1 MPIKKYIS
9 GDNYKSLNKIFIR
22 KETYS
27 NEFRCPIV
35 PKDIKNLISYGFI
48 VYIESSDTRCY
59 KDEEY
64 EENGAIIVNNNWV
77 GYTDFLILG
86 IKELQNIEL
95 INNNYHIYFS
105 HSYKNQINSDY
116 ILDLFKK
123 SNSILFD
130 LEYFIENNKR
140 IIAFGYYAG
149 TVGCGLGLLQYF
161 LKLENKKLNNLKYW
175 NSVYEL
181 FSDVNKLINKNS
193 YKPKICLIGPKGR
206 CGLGVIFF
214 LDLFCLKYVSL
225 SSNDKKDNLEEYDII
240 FNCINLKENIG
251 TWFDNN
257 TKFNKNLV
265 ISDISCDYNNPNN
278 PIKIYNNK
286 TTWSN
291 PIYSYNEFV
300 DIIAI
305 DNLPS
310 LLPFDSSIE
319 FSSKMVKLLETFKD
333 DEFNYWKNN
342 YEIYKDKINNI

>member
-1 MPIKKYIS
+1 MPVIKNIL
-9 GDNYKSLNKIFIR
+9 GDNNKSLNKIFIR

-35 PKDIKNLISYGFI
+35 PKDIKILISYNFI
-48 VYIESSDTRCY
+48 IYIESSNDRCY

-64 EENGAIIVNNNWV
+64 EEHGAIIVNNDWIN
-77 GYTDFLILG
+77 YNDFLILG
-86 IKELQNIEL
+86 IKELHNIEL
-95 INNNYHIYFS
+95 LNNNYQVYFS
-105 HSYKNQINSDY
+105 HSYKNQTSSNY
-116 ILDLFKK
+116 ILQLFKK

-149 TVGCGLGLLQYF
+149 IVGCGLGLLQYF
-161 LKLENKKLNNLKYW
+161 LKLKNKKLSNLKYW
-175 NSVYEL
+175 NSIYYL
-181 FSDVNKLINKNS
+181 FFDVNKLINESFN
-193 YKPKICLIGPKGR
+193 KPKICLLGPKGR
-206 CGLGVIFF
+206 CGLGVAFL
-214 LDLFCLKYVSL
+214 LDLFSFKYISL
-225 SSNDKKDNLEEYDII
+225 GSNDSKDNLEDYDII
-240 FNCINLKENIG
+240 FNCINLKKDIG

-257 TKFNKNLV
+257 TNFEKNLV

-278 PIKIYNNK
+278 PIKIYNSK
-286 TTWSN
+286 TTWTD

-333 DEFNYWKNN
+333 DKFNYWKNN